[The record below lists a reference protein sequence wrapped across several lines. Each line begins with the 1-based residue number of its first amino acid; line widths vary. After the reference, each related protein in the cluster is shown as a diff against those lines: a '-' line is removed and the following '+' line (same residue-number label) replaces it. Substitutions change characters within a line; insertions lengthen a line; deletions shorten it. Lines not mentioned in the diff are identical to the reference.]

1 MNNIYED
8 FNKIILNGKE
18 INMNNI
24 SKEKQKQVKQSI
36 NNCSISS
43 FTIIKELRK
52 ICELIK
58 ETKHIKAVVV
68 ADSHPEYAFSTNYI
82 ITREGDVFKSKSNNI
97 DMIIITKHADL
108 KEILIN
114 SDFVFNIYI
123 LNIDELEKYNLGS
136 NFLRILTGGTGWGG
150 IHDDTIPY
158 EEIKYL
164 ICNKLKTL
172 PWWWNME

>member
-1 MNNIYED
+1 MNNIYKD

-18 INMNNI
+18 ININDI
-24 SKEKQKQVKQSI
+24 SKEQKQLI
-36 NNCSISS
+36 NNCNTSS

-52 ICELIK
+52 ICKLIK

-68 ADSHPEYAFSTNYI
+68 SNSHPEYAFSTNYI
-82 ITREGDVFKSKSNNI
+82 ITKEGDVFKSKSNDI
-97 DMIIITKHADL
+97 DMIIITKHDEL
-108 KEILIN
+108 EKILTN

-136 NFLRILTGGTGWGG
+136 NFLRILTGGTDWGDV
-150 IHDDTIPY
+150 HDSSTPY

-164 ICNKLKTL
+164 ICNNLKTL
-172 PWWWNME
+172 PWWWNMD

>member
-97 DMIIITKHADL
+97 DMIIITKHDEL
-108 KEILIN
+108 EKTLIN
-114 SDFVFNIYI
+114 SDFVFNVYI
-123 LNIDELEKYNLGS
+123 FNIDELEKYNLGS
-136 NFLRILTGGTGWGG
+136 NFLRVLTGGTDWGDV
-150 IHDDTIPY
+150 HDNTTPY

>member
-136 NFLRILTGGTGWGG
+136 NFL
-150 IHDDTIPY
+150 
-158 EEIKYL
+158 K
-164 ICNKLKTL
+164 
-172 PWWWNME
+172 